1 MNYII
6 EQEHSDVEW
15 KFARTR
21 LWMSYF
27 EESAT
32 LPPPFNILPTPK
44 LLLKMLG
51 LRKKDKLRKMKGK
64 VSKNHMYTYLCYY
77 GEQFVCSVDRD
88 CAKR

>member
-1 MNYII
+1 MSGAGITCVASDLSKSLYFLII
-6 EQEHSDVEW
+6 LQEHSDVEW

-32 LPPPFNILPTPK
+32 LPPPFNIMPTPK

-51 LRKKDKLRKMKGK
+51 LRKKDKLRKMKMK
-64 VSKNHMYTYLCYY
+64 VNENFLSNK
-77 GEQFVCSVDRD
+77 S
-88 CAKR
+88 

>member
-1 MNYII
+1 
-6 EQEHSDVEW
+6 VEW

-32 LPPPFNILPTPK
+32 LPPPFNIMPTPK

-51 LRKKDKLRKMKGK
+51 LRKKDKLRKMKDK
-64 VSKNHMYTYLCYY
+64 VNFTYIPLTIYRRISNY
-77 GEQFVCSVDRD
+77 IFFKYSFNLTADL
-88 CAKR
+88 A